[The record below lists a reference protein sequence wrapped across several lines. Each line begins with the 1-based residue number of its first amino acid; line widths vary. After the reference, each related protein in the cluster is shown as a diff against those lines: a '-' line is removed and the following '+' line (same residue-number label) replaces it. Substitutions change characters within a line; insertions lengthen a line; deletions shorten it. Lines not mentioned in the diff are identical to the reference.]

1 MIVAMTTQRKEF
13 RVLAA
18 SCAAKRTLLALV
30 LGGGAGLGLIS
41 TNPGP
46 AEFEGFAAD
55 QLTELLTNE
64 LCKEDGL
71 PMMARLVIHD
81 CPGLVASQHGVL
93 GRLAGVHTRR
103 SNLGLLSLYRTEM
116 GGQKFLPGW
125 RLPRYSALTLAA
137 AGKFFLLRASEASS
151 SEVVQEHSADE
162 P

>member
-1 MIVAMTTQRKEF
+1 MAPT
-13 RVLAA
+13 
-18 SCAAKRTLLALV
+18 SAAKRTLLALV
-30 LGGGAGLGLIS
+30 LGGGAGIGLFT

-55 QLTELLTNE
+55 QLTRVLTEE

-71 PMMARLVIHD
+71 PMMARLVIQD

-103 SNLGLLSLYRTEM
+103 RNLGLLSLYSTEM
-116 GGQKFLPGW
+116 GGQKILLDW

-137 AGKFFLLRASEASS
+137 AGKFVLLRASESS
-151 SEVVQEHSADE
+151 PSELVKERSGDR